1 MEIANELFFLLF
13 IYCKMK
19 ILDFNAECVY
29 LLNLNSFSKLPLRI
43 RSTLYMV
50 IEVTGGPSS
59 L

>member
-1 MEIANELFFLLF
+1 
-13 IYCKMK
+13 MK